1 MGVAV
6 TPDENGV
13 VIAGTVVAVT
23 DVASHN
29 GHSLMEMKRRFESEL
44 GLSGTMIDVVD
55 AACLQL
61 GVSTSGLTVMQKA
74 ERAYDALD
82 GTPSPAPIFAGVVKA
97 QPIAEPIAAPIMGVI
112 ASSPAPTVETVTTA
126 LTTGLWNAGKP
137 GGGGEGYSAN
147 PWRFT
152 SDGTFITERDN
163 YGGGWTVRLEGSGV
177 VLRMD
182 WRGRQTGNYAEF
194 AMEPGGVLASPAF
207 RARASSYGFM
217 RSWALT
223 QRHTIISKWL
233 GAPANGWLGGYLCDC
248 CAQPGGG
255 NLCLAGFFCPFV
267 VVGQLHARAVRP
279 GSCMCVVA
287 VLGPLHLLKHA
298 FDVWMKIAYMADT
311 GFGTSLLLA
320 WVYMYYV
327 AKIRR
332 AIVARDQIQDEPT
345 KFNPSNNPND
355 DRCSSIPC
363 ENYWCVL
370 RRVRRATQ
378 TRPRRRCWCCVT
390 LMMFRHDLMKRDNG
404 REYSSLC
411 SPTGLPGGRG
421 AHVV

>member
-1 MGVAV
+1 M
-6 TPDENGV
+6 
-13 VIAGTVVAVT
+13 
-23 DVASHN
+23 
-29 GHSLMEMKRRFESEL
+29 
-44 GLSGTMIDVVD
+44 
-55 AACLQL
+55 
-61 GVSTSGLTVMQKA
+61 
-74 ERAYDALD
+74 
-82 GTPSPAPIFAGVVKA
+82 
-97 QPIAEPIAAPIMGVI
+97 
-112 ASSPAPTVETVTTA
+112 
-126 LTTGLWNAGKP
+126 
-137 GGGGEGYSAN
+137 
-147 PWRFT
+147 
-152 SDGTFITERDN
+152 
-163 YGGGWTVRLEGSGV
+163 
-177 VLRMD
+177 
-182 WRGRQTGNYAEF
+182 
-194 AMEPGGVLASPAF
+194 
-207 RARASSYGFM
+207 
-217 RSWALT
+217 
-223 QRHTIISKWL
+223 
-233 GAPANGWLGGYLCDC
+233 
-248 CAQPGGG
+248 
-255 NLCLAGFFCPFV
+255 CLAGFFCPFV

-345 KFNPSNNPND
+345 KFNPPNSGND